1 MSKVLVVYWSGTGNT
16 EIMAEKIAEG
26 LENAGVEVDLRSVLD
41 VDPSEVA
48 DFDKIAF
55 GCPSMADEKL
65 EEDEFAPFF
74 DDVEDS
80 LAGKKVLL
88 FGSYGWGNG
97 EWMEDWVERTEDAG
111 AEVFNGEGLI
121 LNYTPDAEGE
131 ALCVEW
137 GEEFAEF

>member
-26 LENAGVEVDLRSVLD
+26 LENAGAEVDLRNVAD
-41 VDPSEVA
+41 VDADEVA

-55 GCPSMADEKL
+55 GCPSMADEHL
-65 EEDEFAPFF
+65 EEDEFEPFF
-74 DDVEDS
+74 EDAEEH
-80 LAGKKVLL
+80 LAGKKVAL

-97 EWMEDWVERTEDAG
+97 EWMEDWVERTQDLG
-111 AEVFNGEGLI
+111 ADVFKGEGLI
-121 LNYTPDAEGE
+121 LTYTPDDEGE
-131 ALCVEW
+131 EACVAF

>member
-26 LENAGVEVDLRSVLD
+26 LENAGLEVDLRNVID

-74 DDVEDS
+74 EDVEGD
-80 LAGKKVLL
+80 LAGKKVAL
-88 FGSYGWGNG
+88 FGSYGWGSG
-97 EWMEDWVERTEDAG
+97 EWMEEWVEVTQDLG
-111 AEVFNGEGLI
+111 AEVFRGEGLI
-121 LNYTPDAEGE
+121 VNYTPTAEDE
-131 ALCVEW
+131 DLCVEF

>member
-26 LENAGVEVDLRSVLD
+26 LENAGQEVDLRNVID
-41 VDPSEVA
+41 VDPSEIN
-48 DFDKIAF
+48 DFSKIAF

-74 DDVEDS
+74 EDVEGD
-80 LAGKKVLL
+80 LTGKKVAL
-88 FGSYGWGNG
+88 FGSYGWGSG